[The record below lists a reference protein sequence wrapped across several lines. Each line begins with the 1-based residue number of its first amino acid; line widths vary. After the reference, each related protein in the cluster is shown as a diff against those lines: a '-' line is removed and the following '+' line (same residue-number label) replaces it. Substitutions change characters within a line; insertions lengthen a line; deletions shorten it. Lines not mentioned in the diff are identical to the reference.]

1 MLQTELHTKGLCVA
15 HVRVLQVVTLP
26 SSVFTYHL
34 AYRKDIFAQYNLTV
48 PRTWR
53 ELLQF
58 SRQYNGT
65 AGMHAFC
72 TVWGPCFQMG
82 VVLLRW
88 V

>member
-1 MLQTELHTKGLCVA
+1 MCGSCTILQIVGLP
-15 HVRVLQVVTLP
+15 VT
-26 SSVFTYHL
+26 SFTYHL

-72 TVWGPCFQMG
+72 GVWGPCFQLG
-82 VVLLRW
+82 LVLVR
-88 V
+88 